1 MSENTGV
8 IGLGNMGAGMA
19 STLHKKGFSVIGYD
33 LSEQARGRLQE
44 KGVSCVDSCETLL
57 KQVSIVILSLPKSEH
72 VEAVCLKDGGIGTYG
87 QPGLIVIDTT
97 TSTPEVSRRVA
108 SCLKEKGIGFV
119 DAPVSGGPAG
129 AAAGTMAMVIGA
141 EEEQLTKIM
150 PVLKAMSSTQI
161 HIGSCGAGNV
171 AKIANNLLCAT
182 HLIATAEALSMAAK
196 AGVDPQKVLNGI
208 NAGSGSSSVSKV
220 SFEKWILNKAYNSG
234 FTMALMRKDVGL
246 ANTLAE
252 QLDLH
257 LPLSSFVGQQ
267 WHKSI
272 ATIPDN
278 EDFNYIVTQTDESLF
293 SRGE

>member
-1 MSENTGV
+1 MSENIGV

-119 DAPVSGGPAG
+119 DAPVS
-129 AAAGTMAMVIGA
+129 AAF
-141 EEEQLTKIM
+141 
-150 PVLKAMSSTQI
+150 S
-161 HIGSCGAGNV
+161 
-171 AKIANNLLCAT
+171 LL
-182 HLIATAEALSMAAK
+182 
-196 AGVDPQKVLNGI
+196 
-208 NAGSGSSSVSKV
+208 
-220 SFEKWILNKAYNSG
+220 ILQG
-234 FTMALMRKDVGL
+234 FTIVAGHKLPARQAQITDHRR
-246 ANTLAE
+246 
-252 QLDLH
+252 DLREV
-257 LPLSSFVGQQ
+257 P
-267 WHKSI
+267 
-272 ATIPDN
+272 
-278 EDFNYIVTQTDESLF
+278 
-293 SRGE
+293 